1 MKKIVL
7 FCFVAIAITSCQK
20 VEESVATI
28 VSETKEKAQQKATE
42 AIQETVNE
50 QVGKLVNAENIQF
63 DEIFPHEND
72 LVLVN
77 EVGKKVAFP
86 NGTPFYV
93 FKYKTSDKDL
103 LLSTLVEQST
113 KDEVQSKKA
122 FEKVDGVMIIEKITF
137 FEKFLPK
144 NSIDLGFLDDLKN
157 DKNIEYYKVKR
168 FPNSST
174 IIYNPK
180 TEMVYQFV
188 EVKK

>member
-7 FCFVAIAITSCQK
+7 FCVVAIAITSCQK

-72 LVLVN
+72 LVLEN
-77 EVGKKVAFP
+77 ELGKKVAFP

-174 IIYNPK
+174 IIYNPT